1 MEINIKGEKAM
12 GDLIFYPVDEKPKK
26 ELIYIKIRMH
36 GYEQTI
42 HVPTSII
49 QSNKIKEN
57 IK

>member
-1 MEINIKGEKAM
+1 MNDI
-12 GDLIFYPVDEKPKK
+12 IFYPVDEKPKK
-26 ELIYIKIRMH
+26 ELIYIKIRMN

-49 QSNKIKEN
+49 QANKIKEN